1 MAKYI
6 RYAIILILFLPGLIL
21 MLVDEYLGLD
31 LDIKNDIKE
40 THPCLIAFIT
50 AFWIWILNLI

>member
-1 MAKYI
+1 MNKFFKYTL
-6 RYAIILILFLPGLIL
+6 ILILFLPGLIL
-21 MLVDEYLGLD
+21 MLVDECLGLD

-50 AFWIWILNLI
+50 AFWIWIINLI

>member
-1 MAKYI
+1 MNKFFKYTL
-6 RYAIILILFLPGLIL
+6 ILILFLPGLIL

-50 AFWIWILNLI
+50 AFWIWIINLI

>member
-1 MAKYI
+1 MNKFFKYTL
-6 RYAIILILFLPGLIL
+6 ILILFLPGLIL
-21 MLVDEYLGLD
+21 MLVDECLGLN

-50 AFWIWILNLI
+50 AFWIWIINLI

>member
-21 MLVDEYLGLD
+21 MLIDEYLGLD

-50 AFWIWILNLI
+50 AFWIWIII